1 MVALAGSLPG
11 DDCSSGNIFFPLG
24 PNFTWSYKGVSNKLA
39 IVTEVTCTV
48 APSGSSMLLA
58 ELKEV
63 FYGYPTS
70 LTYTIPV
77 KVEKGAVY
85 SVEPTKQGS
94 APDMNFNATVS
105 DKSGQ
110 FQLYLP
116 AMAQLGQG
124 VGWSRAGG
132 EIWSIDFPGGKIIQ
146 DGTYQQKNVTQVIGT
161 EIISVPAGTFA
172 TLKVQ
177 AAYDIQSPG
186 YSTSYT
192 FIRWYAPAVGLVKEM
207 TADGTTVKE
216 LTAYRVTPC
225 CGFIV
230 TSVSG
235 NARIDG
241 MPAASGMGGSE
252 EAHFEVPPGST
263 MDLALGDGSLL
274 KLGQGI
280 DARMKVF
287 CRKGVLDRTVIDV
300 IRGLIESTV
309 TKAFAPRSY
318 PGIEFNT
325 PTCGCGV
332 RGTQFSLEVKE

>member
-1 MVALAGSLPG
+1 M
-11 DDCSSGNIFFPLG
+11 
-24 PNFTWSYKGVSNKLA
+24 
-39 IVTEVTCTV
+39 
-48 APSGSSMLLA
+48 
-58 ELKEV
+58 
-63 FYGYPTS
+63 
-70 LTYTIPV
+70 
-77 KVEKGAVY
+77 
-85 SVEPTKQGS
+85 
-94 APDMNFNATVS
+94 
-105 DKSGQ
+105 
-110 FQLYLP
+110 
-116 AMAQLGQG
+116 
-124 VGWSRAGG
+124 
-132 EIWSIDFPGGKIIQ
+132 
-146 DGTYQQKNVTQVIGT
+146 TQVIGT

-186 YSTSYT
+186 YSASYT

-207 TADGTTVKE
+207 TA
-216 LTAYRVTPC
+216 YRVTPC

-230 TSVSG
+230 TSLKG

-287 CRKGVLDRTVIDV
+287 WQKGVLDRTIIDV

-309 TKAFAPRSY
+309 MKAVPPRSY
-318 PGIEFNT
+318 PEIEFNT

-332 RGTQFSLEVKE
+332 RGTEFSLEVKEEEGHVRTIIKVISGEVWVRGKRDNRESILQAGSTQVFE